1 MLVFRSNLPVFDS
14 SYVVADS
21 SSTDRTVVKLMG
33 TGYAKRIIDEHKS
46 NPFLKTYKEI
56 NPGTW

>member
-1 MLVFRSNLPVFDS
+1 MLASCSDLLVFDS

-21 SSTDRTVVKLMG
+21 FSSDKTVVKLMG